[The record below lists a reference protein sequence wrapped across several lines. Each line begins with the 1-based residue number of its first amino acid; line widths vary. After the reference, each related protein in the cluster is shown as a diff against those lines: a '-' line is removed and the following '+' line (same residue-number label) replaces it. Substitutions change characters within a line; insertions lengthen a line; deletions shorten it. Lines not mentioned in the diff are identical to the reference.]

1 LTEGKRQEDDHVPG
15 VPLDVHVEANA
26 SALQWVRREFAPARA
41 AGQSLAHRNTAARR
55 CRNNRR
61 VEALIRPNAF
71 PDASLRWA
79 DWKRVVTRPWGAG
92 EGWFMELF
100 PGPFRH
106 LASEV
111 LSDLVTAV
119 LVALAAVIASRLL
132 DRIWD
137 AL

>member
-1 LTEGKRQEDDHVPG
+1 MPE
-15 VPLDVHVEANA
+15 
-26 SALQWVRREFAPARA
+26 
-41 AGQSLAHRNTAARR
+41 QSPRSGDY
-55 CRNNRR
+55 
-61 VEALIRPNAF
+61 
-71 PDASLRWA
+71 PDASLRLA
-79 DWKRVVTRPWGAG
+79 DWERAVTRPGGAG
-92 EGWFMELF
+92 EGWFMEMF

>member
-1 LTEGKRQEDDHVPG
+1 MPEQSPRSGAYPSECVSGCVPALG
-15 VPLDVHVEANA
+15 RLEA
-26 SALQWVRREFAPARA
+26 R
-41 AGQSLAHRNTAARR
+41 G
-55 CRNNRR
+55 
-61 VEALIRPNAF
+61 
-71 PDASLRWA
+71 DASR
-79 DWKRVVTRPWGAG
+79 GAG
-92 EGWFMELF
+92 EGWFMEMF

>member
-1 LTEGKRQEDDHVPG
+1 MIVGLKENAKRTTTFQEFLSTFTSRPTHRLSGGSGVNSVPP
-15 VPLDVHVEANA
+15 VPLAKA
-26 SALQWVRREFAPARA
+26 SLTAIPRREDAGTIAALRRLSGCVPALGRLGA
-41 AGQSLAHRNTAARR
+41 CG
-55 CRNNRR
+55 
-61 VEALIRPNAF
+61 
-71 PDASLRWA
+71 DAS
-79 DWKRVVTRPWGAG
+79 WGAG
-92 EGWFMELF
+92 EGWFMEMF

-119 LVALAAVIASRLL
+119 LVALAAVIATRLL

>member
-1 LTEGKRQEDDHVPG
+1 VSSLPAG
-15 VPLDVHVEANA
+15 A
-26 SALQWVRREFAPARA
+26 S
-41 AGQSLAHRNTAARR
+41 GQSLAHRNTAATR

-61 VEALIRPNAF
+61 VQALIRPNAF

-92 EGWFMELF
+92 EGWFMEMF

>member
-1 LTEGKRQEDDHVPG
+1 MPE
-15 VPLDVHVEANA
+15 
-26 SALQWVRREFAPARA
+26 
-41 AGQSLAHRNTAARR
+41 QSPRSGDY
-55 CRNNRR
+55 
-61 VEALIRPNAF
+61 
-71 PDASLRWA
+71 PDASLRFGRLGA
-79 DWKRVVTRPWGAG
+79 CGDASWGAG
-92 EGWFMELF
+92 ERWFMEMF

-119 LVALAAVIASRLL
+119 LVALAAVIATRLL

>member
-1 LTEGKRQEDDHVPG
+1 MTFRKFLSTFANW
-15 VPLDVHVEANA
+15 ANA
-26 SALQWVRREFAPARA
+26 SAS
-41 AGQSLAHRNTAARR
+41 GQSLAHRNTAARR

-61 VEALIRPNAF
+61 AQAIIRMRSCMDRLGACG
-71 PDASLRWA
+71 DVSL
-79 DWKRVVTRPWGAG
+79 GAG
-92 EGWFMELF
+92 EGWFMEMF